1 MYNKLVV
8 PLDGSDLAEVTL
20 PHVVEIAGGCHISQ
34 IFLVSVTEH
43 VKGKTSIAWWGE
55 AASAREFHMP
65 PQSSGIAL
73 GSSHTGVLYSSDS
86 SKLKDVPAELG
97 RMARTALDYLS
108 KKSAEL
114 SRKGLNAEV
123 RVLIGSP
130 AEEIVNF
137 ADREKADLI
146 IMASTGKSGL
156 SRWEMGNVANKVAKA
171 TDVPLLLVKPGAGF
185 RETKGRRRGAAT

>member
-1 MYNKLVV
+1 VYNKVIV

-20 PHVVEIAGGCHISQ
+20 PHVVEIAGGCHIPQ
-34 IFLVSVTEH
+34 IILVSVTEH
-43 VKGKTSIAWWGE
+43 VKGRTSIAWWGE

-65 PQSSGIAL
+65 PQSGGIAL
-73 GSSHTGVLYSSDS
+73 GSSHTGMLYSSDS

-114 SRKGLNAEV
+114 SQKGLNAEV
-123 RVLIGSP
+123 RVLVGTP

-137 ADREKADLI
+137 ANREKADLI
-146 IMASTGKSGL
+146 IMASTSKPGL
-156 SRWEMGNVANKVAKA
+156 GRWAMGNVANRVAKA
-171 TDVPLLLVKPGAGF
+171 TDVPVLLVKPGPGF
-185 RETKGRRRGAAT
+185 KETKGKRRGAAT

>member
-1 MYNKLVV
+1 VYNKVVV
-8 PLDGSDLAEVTL
+8 PLDGSDLAEITL
-20 PHVVEIAGGCHISQ
+20 PHVAEIAGGCHIPQ

-43 VKGKTSIAWWGE
+43 VKGKTSVAWWGE

-86 SKLKDVPAELG
+86 SRLKDVPAELG

-114 SRKGLNAEV
+114 SQRGLNAEV
-123 RVLIGSP
+123 RVLIGNP

-137 ADREKADLI
+137 TEKEEADLI
-146 IMASTGKSGL
+146 IMATTGKSGL
-156 SRWEMGNVANKVAKA
+156 NRWAMGNVANKVAKA
-171 TDVPLLLVKPGAGF
+171 TVVPVLLVQPGPGF
-185 RETKGRRRGAAT
+185 RETRGRRRGAAT